1 MESNRRV
8 FTGCF
13 LMLLQFKFFFW
24 NIIFCS
30 RLNDNLSSQ
39 NEKDLTDT
47 IDERPRAPNLKVTG
61 SAFAAKPSNQYLMTQ
76 GRPLPTAQSIQ
87 DPLIEEEA
95 FRKYTEAKKLV
106 HIPTIFKGTTVRN
119 YVKEFG
125 LGERVKREEAQLA
138 AIKIQRNYRRHLRDK
153 RFIESR
159 KPITPEMLEWAKNY
173 KKQIK
178 RRKSAKS
185 VLIADEE
192 ARLEFENKKF
202 QNLISRIG
210 IHVDLYM

>member
-1 MESNRRV
+1 
-8 FTGCF
+8 
-13 LMLLQFKFFFW
+13 
-24 NIIFCS
+24 
-30 RLNDNLSSQ
+30 
-39 NEKDLTDT
+39 
-47 IDERPRAPNLKVTG
+47 
-61 SAFAAKPSNQYLMTQ
+61 
-76 GRPLPTAQSIQ
+76 
-87 DPLIEEEA
+87 
-95 FRKYTEAKKLV
+95 
-106 HIPTIFKGTTVRN
+106 
-119 YVKEFG
+119 
-125 LGERVKREEAQLA
+125 
-138 AIKIQRNYRRHLRDK
+138 LRDK